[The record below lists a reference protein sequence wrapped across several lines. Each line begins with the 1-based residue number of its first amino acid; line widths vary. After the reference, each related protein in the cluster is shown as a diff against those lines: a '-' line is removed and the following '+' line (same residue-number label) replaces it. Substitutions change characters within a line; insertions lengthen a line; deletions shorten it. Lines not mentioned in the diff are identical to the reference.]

1 MLKQKYRW
9 PVAKTTFHFEQSLAE
24 LESLVERMESGEMT
38 LEDSLKAF
46 EQGIKYT
53 RDCQNALAKAEQK
66 VQLLLQKNGQM
77 EAQPFATP
85 ADGEE

>member
-1 MLKQKYRW
+1 M
-9 PVAKTTFHFEQSLAE
+9 AKTTFHFEQSLAE

-85 ADGEE
+85 AADSEE

>member
-1 MLKQKYRW
+1 
-9 PVAKTTFHFEQSLAE
+9 
-24 LESLVERMESGEMT
+24 MESGEMS

-53 RDCQNALAKAEQK
+53 RDCQNALTKAEQK

-77 EAQPFATP
+77 EAQPFISP
-85 ADGEE
+85 SIEDED

>member
-1 MLKQKYRW
+1 
-9 PVAKTTFHFEQSLAE
+9 
-24 LESLVERMESGEMT
+24 MESGEMS

-77 EAQPFATP
+77 EAQPFNSPSAE
-85 ADGEE
+85 DED

>member
-1 MLKQKYRW
+1 M
-9 PVAKTTFHFEQSLAE
+9 AKTTFHFEQSLAE
-24 LESLVERMESGEMT
+24 LESLVERMESGEMS

-77 EAQPFATP
+77 EAQPFNTP
-85 ADGEE
+85 SIEDED

>member
-1 MLKQKYRW
+1 M
-9 PVAKTTFHFEQSLAE
+9 AKATFHFEQSLAE
-24 LESLVERMESGEMT
+24 LETLVERMESGEMS

-66 VQLLLQKNGQM
+66 VQLLLQKNGQT
-77 EAQPFATP
+77 EAQPFLSTSTE
-85 ADGEE
+85 DSE

>member
-1 MLKQKYRW
+1 M
-9 PVAKTTFHFEQSLAE
+9 AKTTFHFEESLAE
-24 LESLVERMESGEMT
+24 LESLVERMESGEMS

-53 RDCQNALAKAEQK
+53 RDCQNALTKAEQK

-77 EAQPFATP
+77 EAQPFISP
-85 ADGEE
+85 SIEDED

>member
-1 MLKQKYRW
+1 M
-9 PVAKTTFHFEQSLAE
+9 AKTTFHFEQSLAE
-24 LESLVERMESGEMT
+24 LESLVERMESGEMS

-66 VQLLLQKNGQM
+66 VQLLLQKNGHM
-77 EAQPFATP
+77 EAQPFNSPSAE
-85 ADGEE
+85 DED

>member
-1 MLKQKYRW
+1 M
-9 PVAKTTFHFEQSLAE
+9 AKTTFHFEQSLGE

-77 EAQPFATP
+77 EAQTFTSPSIK
-85 ADGEE
+85 DEE

>member
-1 MLKQKYRW
+1 
-9 PVAKTTFHFEQSLAE
+9 VAKTTFHFEQSLAE

-85 ADGEE
+85 TAGDED